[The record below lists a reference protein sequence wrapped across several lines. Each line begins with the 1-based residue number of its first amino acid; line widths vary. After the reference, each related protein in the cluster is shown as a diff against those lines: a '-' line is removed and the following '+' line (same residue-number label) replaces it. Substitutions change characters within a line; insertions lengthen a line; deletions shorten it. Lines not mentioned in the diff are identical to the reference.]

1 MALRLRRGLDADR
14 TSFTPESGELIY
26 VTDTKKLYVGDGV
39 TAGGVPVDTTLGEV
53 FLEEL
58 ANVVTDST
66 GPASDGSILAYDS
79 ASGDW
84 NAVDPNVLEIDVV
97 NDLTPQLGG
106 NLDLNSYDITGTGDI
121 DITGSI
127 VASGSITA
135 NGNIVLGDSGTD
147 SISVGAE
154 FQSSLVPD
162 TDSAYELG
170 NNTKRWANLYVNGI
184 VADGHIEATSINSI
198 VVADDSSVII
208 DPNGGGSITAVSAD
222 ITNTITATTLDVD
235 TILTGTITGDLIGSV
250 VGEDSTVFVVTMNGT
265 LTNGGLKI
273 VEDAISPVDT
283 GVNIIRIE
291 GASGGPTTVQFDSTG
306 GSGSS
311 PIEIIHDTGT
321 MPLQPKLTFKG
332 IKGGASSPVITTG
345 GEYLGA
351 ISYQAYDPNTAD
363 YVVSGLFGMRVDPS
377 RTPGVDQASGMFEVV
392 TNAGTNSALDL
403 KYMVFDSFGRLGIN
417 TQAPST
423 DTTLDVNGIARLA
436 PQSSAPAT
444 LVEGMIAI
452 ADGVNWDP
460 AGKAGAVSY
469 PVYYDS
475 NAWNAFY

>member
-1 MALRLRRGLDADR
+1 VI
-14 TSFTPESGELIY
+14 SFP
-26 VTDTKKLYVGDGV
+26 
-39 TAGGVPVDTTLGEV
+39 
-53 FLEEL
+53 
-58 ANVVTDST
+58 
-66 GPASDGSILAYDS
+66 
-79 ASGDW
+79 
-84 NAVDPNVLEIDVV
+84 
-97 NDLTPQLGG
+97 
-106 NLDLNSYDITGTGDI
+106 
-121 DITGSI
+121 
-127 VASGSITA
+127 
-135 NGNIVLGDSGTD
+135 
-147 SISVGAE
+147 
-154 FQSSLVPD
+154 
-162 TDSAYELG
+162 
-170 NNTKRWANLYVNGI
+170 
-184 VADGHIEATSINSI
+184 
-198 VVADDSSVII
+198 II
-208 DPNGGGSITAVSAD
+208 DSPNGGGSITAVSAD

-250 VGEDSTVFVVTMNGT
+250 VGEDSTVFVDTMNGT